1 MKLNKKFI
9 IVFLALFYLIV
20 IQRIIT
26 LFLFPDVGVNT
37 SLSQLQ
43 QETLSYA
50 IVIKIILLLMAL
62 SAIPMFLILKKNL
75 RTDDLHVSE
84 EMSIILILLIS
95 AIIPIA
101 ALLNIFLT
109 GDILFS
115 SILIIYG
122 VVFTV
127 VIYIKKLE

>member
-9 IVFLALFYLIV
+9 IIFLALFYLII
-20 IQRIIT
+20 IQKIIT

-43 QETLSYA
+43 QETLPYA
-50 IVIKIILLLMAL
+50 IVIKIILLLMSL
-62 SAIPMFLILKKNL
+62 SAIPLFLVLKNNL
-75 RTDDLHVSE
+75 RTNDLHISKE
-84 EMSIILILLIS
+84 ISIILILLIS
-95 AIIPIA
+95 AIIPIT

-122 VVFTV
+122 VTFTTF
-127 VIYIKKLE
+127 IYSIEK

>member
-9 IVFLALFYLIV
+9 IVLLALFYIIV

-62 SAIPMFLILKKNL
+62 SAIPLFLVLKKNL
-75 RTDDLHVSE
+75 RTDDLHISKE
-84 EMSIILILLIS
+84 ISIILILLIS
-95 AIIPIA
+95 AIIPIT

-115 SILIIYG
+115 SLLIIYG
-122 VVFTV
+122 ITFTAA
-127 VIYIKKLE
+127 IYFIEK

>member
-37 SLSQLQ
+37 SISQLHQ
-43 QETLSYA
+43 DTLSYVM
-50 IVIKIILLLMAL
+50 IIKIVLLLMAL
-62 SAIPMFLILKKNL
+62 SAIPVFLVLKKNL
-75 RTDDLHVSE
+75 GTEDLPAPK
-84 EMSIILILLIS
+84 EMLIILILLIS
-95 AIIPIA
+95 AIIPIT

-109 GDILFS
+109 GDPLFS

-122 VVFTV
+122 VIFTATT
-127 VIYIKKLE
+127 YIMEN

>member
-9 IVFLALFYLIV
+9 IVFLALFYFIV

-26 LFLFPDVGVNT
+26 LYLFPDVGVNT
-37 SLSQLQ
+37 SISQLQ

-50 IVIKIILLLMAL
+50 MIIKIVLLLMAL
-62 SAIPMFLILKKNL
+62 SAIPVFLVLKKNL
-75 RTDDLHVSE
+75 GTDDLPAPK
-84 EMSIILILLIS
+84 EMLIILILLIS
-95 AIIPIA
+95 AIIPIT

-109 GDILFS
+109 GDPLFS

-122 VVFTV
+122 VIFTATT
-127 VIYIKKLE
+127 YIMEN

>member
-9 IVFLALFYLIV
+9 IVLLALFYIIV

-62 SAIPMFLILKKNL
+62 SAIPLFLVLKKNL
-75 RTDDLHVSE
+75 RTDALHISKE
-84 EMSIILILLIS
+84 ISIILILLIS
-95 AIIPIA
+95 AIIPIT

-115 SILIIYG
+115 SLLIIYG
-122 VVFTV
+122 ITFTAA
-127 VIYIKKLE
+127 IYFIEK

>member
-9 IVFLALFYLIV
+9 IIFLALFYLII
-20 IQRIIT
+20 IQKIIT

-43 QETLSYA
+43 QETLPYA
-50 IVIKIILLLMAL
+50 IVIKIILLLMSL
-62 SAIPMFLILKKNL
+62 SAIPLFLVLKNNL
-75 RTDDLHVSE
+75 RTNDLHISKE
-84 EMSIILILLIS
+84 ISIILILLIS
-95 AIIPIA
+95 AIIPIT

-122 VVFTV
+122 
-127 VIYIKKLE
+127 